1 MRDLL
6 AACVDLETLAI
17 ELYGVFADATQD
29 EELRSVF
36 RTMQAD
42 EAEHVSWWRDVE
54 KRISAGDLPDLDSG
68 THVTAYMRAIVA
80 TLRGM
85 LSADTG
91 NFSDE
96 DRLSLAASLEFY
108 ALDPVF
114 AQLVSESDPTAGSRR
129 HDAYE
134 EHVALLASAMESR
147 CSWVLAPHIA
157 LLRNVVGSQA
167 SGSALDY
174 QDPATG
180 LPLRL
185 VAEQA
190 IEDLCASP
198 GRSGEPISF
207 ALLEILGLQ
216 SAYDRDQGLGQ
227 RTLLRLVSVVASLL
241 RMTDLLV
248 RPEGNRLAIVL
259 PSTSSASAATTMR
272 AIGQAVA
279 NEGASATCVGDPLG
293 TVASVVTMPPSAE
306 RCGAHEAFSAAEEQ
320 LARLLATG
328 TALGVVELA

>member
-1 MRDLL
+1 
-6 AACVDLETLAI
+6 
-17 ELYGVFADATQD
+17 
-29 EELRSVF
+29 
-36 RTMQAD
+36 
-42 EAEHVSWWRDVE
+42 
-54 KRISAGDLPDLDSG
+54 
-68 THVTAYMRAIVA
+68 MRAIAA

-85 LSADTG
+85 LRADTSS
-91 NFSDE
+91 FSDE

-114 AQLVSESDPTAGSRR
+114 ARLVEESDPTAGRRR

-134 EHVALLASAMESR
+134 EHVALLATAMESR
-147 CSWVLAPHIA
+147 RSWVLAPHIA
-157 LLRNVVGSQA
+157 LLHNVVGSPA
-167 SGSALDY
+167 NGSALDHH
-174 QDPATG
+174 DPATG

-190 IEDLCASP
+190 IDDLCASP

-216 SAYDRDQGLGQ
+216 SAFDHDQGLGE
-227 RTLLRLVSVVASLL
+227 RTLLRLVSVVTSLL

-259 PSTSSASAATTMR
+259 PSTSSASAATTMK

-279 NEGASATCVGDPLG
+279 HEGASATCGGDPLG
-293 TVASVVTMPPSAE
+293 MVASVVTLPPSAE

-320 LARLLATG
+320 LSQLLATG
-328 TALGVVELA
+328 GSLGVVELA